1 MSRPFSKTTHPLP
14 CEHFIEL
21 KPTPGC
27 FERLTHSLP
36 FIAVLTYLAVSAIKK
51 GISTSMAFYLVSIIN
66 AASILGRV
74 AAGILGDRH
83 GPLNML
89 IPFTLLAAIVTYG
102 KSLQFTVHLVLIS
115 SLAWPYTHNLL
126 GFIFI
131 TIFYGSVT
139 SKRILLLK

>member
-1 MSRPFSKTTHPLP
+1 MYAGTWSLLQSWA
-14 CEHFIEL
+14 EL

-51 GISTSMAFYLVSIIN
+51 GISTDMAFYLVSVTN

-83 GPLNML
+83 GPLNMM
-89 IPFTLLAAIVTYG
+89 IPFTFLVAIVTYG
-102 KSLQFTVHLVLIS
+102 ESMQFTISLVLIS
-115 SLAWPYTHNLL
+115 FSFIAWPYAHNLL

-139 SKRILLLK
+139 PNCLFLLK